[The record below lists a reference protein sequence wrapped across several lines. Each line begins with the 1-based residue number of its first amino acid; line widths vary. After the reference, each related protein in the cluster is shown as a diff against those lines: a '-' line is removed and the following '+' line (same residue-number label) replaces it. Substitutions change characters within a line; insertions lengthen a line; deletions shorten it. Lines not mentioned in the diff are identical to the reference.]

1 MARIYPLGEYHLY
14 FSGFKSRDRFTNRLK
29 ILFLIKTKAMNKIIK
44 TILASSAIFTI
55 FCLSAS
61 LSQAKPVSQEVKQ
74 SNNSCE
80 TAVENVKARILNNN
94 YLTVEFEG
102 KQIPPEWQ
110 AGAPAGRSVQ
120 LTIILGNL
128 REGSDRLVENIMAS
142 TQMLT
147 GMSNQLIED
156 CENIAVVTYAKK
168 HSGYIRT
175 FGLIQGRVQEFE
187 YITPV
192 GDKPTQLRLRWGVDV
207 MT

>member
-1 MARIYPLGEYHLY
+1 MARIYPLGEDRLY
-14 FSGFKSRDRFTNRLK
+14 FSGFQSRDRFTNRLK

-128 REGSDRLVENIMAS
+128 RDGSDRLVENIMAS

-192 GDKPTQLRLRWGVDV
+192 GDQPTQLRLRWGVDV

>member
-1 MARIYPLGEYHLY
+1 
-14 FSGFKSRDRFTNRLK
+14 
-29 ILFLIKTKAMNKIIK
+29 MNKIIK

-80 TAVENVKARILNNN
+80 PAVENVKARILNNN
-94 YLTVEFEG
+94 YLTVEFKG
-102 KQIPPEWQ
+102 KQIPREWQ

-128 REGSDRLVENIMAS
+128 MEGSDRLVENIMAS

-192 GDKPTQLRLRWGVDV
+192 GDQPTQLRLRWGVDV

>member
-1 MARIYPLGEYHLY
+1 
-14 FSGFKSRDRFTNRLK
+14 
-29 ILFLIKTKAMNKIIK
+29 MNKIIK

-61 LSQAKPVSQEVKQ
+61 LSQAKPLSQEVKQ
-74 SNNSCE
+74 SNNYCE
-80 TAVENVKARILNNN
+80 TAVENVKARIQNNN
-94 YLTVEFEG
+94 YLTVEFKG
-102 KQIPPEWQ
+102 KQIPREWQ
-110 AGAPAGRSVQ
+110 AGTPAGRSVQ

-147 GMSNQLIED
+147 GMSNQLIEG

-192 GDKPTQLRLRWGVDV
+192 RGQPTQLRLRWGVDV